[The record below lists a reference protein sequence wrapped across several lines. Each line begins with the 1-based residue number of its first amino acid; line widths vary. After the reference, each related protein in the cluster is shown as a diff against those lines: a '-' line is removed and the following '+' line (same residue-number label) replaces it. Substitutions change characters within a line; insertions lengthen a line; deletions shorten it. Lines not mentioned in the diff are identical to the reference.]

1 MKKSFF
7 EKVLNKTN
15 KQDIDQWFGE
25 NSEIKVTE
33 FSHSISQKK
42 NILSVTLYPTNY
54 EYAIELFPEGL
65 EILILHTIKSLSLP
79 EDYILTTSIE
89 H

>member
-15 KQDIDQWFGE
+15 KKDIDQWFGE

-42 NILSVTLYPTNY
+42 NILSVKLCPTNY

-65 EILILHTIKSLSLP
+65 EILVLHTIKSLSLP